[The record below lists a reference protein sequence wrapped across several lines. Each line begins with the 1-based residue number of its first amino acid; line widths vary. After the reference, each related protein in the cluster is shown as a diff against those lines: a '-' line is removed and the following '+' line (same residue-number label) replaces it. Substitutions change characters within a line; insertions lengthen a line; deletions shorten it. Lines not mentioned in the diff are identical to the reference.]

1 MVTRTKDEEILYWY
15 RIMRQFSQEKT
26 RPYLFCQKHNLDRLV
41 FDRRR
46 RLILYEEIK
55 GSKAYNE
62 ELSHYNEQQNSG
74 LSQSEYCAK
83 VNKHKFYLH
92 SMSAHMSFM
101 ERVNLLLN
109 EDNLDKTGK
118 VDEPMSFIKA
128 PAVIPTQSIPQQ
140 ELITKKNSIEI
151 SISEGIRVLVDEGV
165 CSTKILKIIDLLRD
179 I

>member
-1 MVTRTKDEEILYWY
+1 MTTRTSDEDVMYWY
-15 RIMRQFSQEKT
+15 KMVMQFKKEKT
-26 RPYLFCQKHNLDRLV
+26 KPFLFCKKYSLDKLV

-46 RLILYEEIK
+46 RNVLYEETI
-55 GSKAYNE
+55 GSKLYNE
-62 ELSHYNEQQNSG
+62 ELSHYNEQQKSG
-74 LSQSEYCAK
+74 LAQKAYCAK
-83 VNKHKFYLH
+83 FNKARYYLH
-92 SMSAHMSFM
+92 EISAHMSFM

-109 EDNLDKTGK
+109 EDN

-128 PAVIPTQSIPQQ
+128 PAVIPVQQTQPIPQQ
-140 ELITKKNSIEI
+140 ELIAKKNSIEI

>member
-26 RPYLFCQKHNLDRLV
+26 RSYLFCQKHNLDKLV

-46 RLILYEEIK
+46 RVILYEEIK

-62 ELSHYNEQQNSG
+62 ELSHYNEQKKSG
-74 LSQSEYCAK
+74 LAQKDYCAK
-83 VNKHKFYLH
+83 FNKDRNYLH
-92 SMSAHMSFM
+92 EISAHMSFM

-109 EDNLDKTGK
+109 EDN

-128 PAVIPTQSIPQQ
+128 PAVIPTQPIAPIPHQ
-140 ELITKKNSIEI
+140 ELIAKKNSIEI